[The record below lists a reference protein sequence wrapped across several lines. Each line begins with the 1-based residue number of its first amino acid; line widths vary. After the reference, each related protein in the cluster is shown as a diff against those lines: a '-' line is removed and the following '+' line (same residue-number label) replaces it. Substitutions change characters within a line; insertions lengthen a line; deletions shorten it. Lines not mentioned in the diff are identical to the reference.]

1 VKESQQQFGRFV
13 VGGAVNTAV
22 TYVAYLALEIHMTP
36 SAAYSIVYVLG
47 VALSYAINTYFV
59 FRTKSSIRSGLQYP
73 FVYVAQY
80 LFGLALLSLLT
91 RYGIDSRIA
100 MIVVIAAS
108 VPLTFLL
115 TRIVLKGTNRR
126 SFR

>member
-13 VGGAVNTAV
+13 VGGAVNTAI
-22 TYVAYLALEIHMTP
+22 TYIAYLALEVHMAP
-36 SAAYSIVYVLG
+36 SIAYSIIYVLG
-47 VALSYAINTYFV
+47 IALSYAINTYFV
-59 FRTKSSIRSGLQYP
+59 FRTKSSTRSGLQYP
-73 FVYVAQY
+73 FVYGAQY

-115 TRIVLKGTNRR
+115 TRIVLKGTSRR